1 MIHHSGVLSGVLARR
16 THAESPTNE
25 TAFFFSFCF
34 SQCLPFTST
43 LALRP
48 LERPA
53 CTKHSTTRVMSW
65 CKNRIEVM
73 FIILLIIVF
82 VLNGPPETL
91 GKCILPLFIKI
102 VLLFGEYNLRLFQ
115 DVAPGATKLST
126 FLFTNCAPT
135 FLLTA
140 RRLGLF
146 FPPGAQKQSNLR

>member
-1 MIHHSGVLSGVLARR
+1 MFTIHLNSSSAATG
-16 THAESPTNE
+16 
-25 TAFFFSFCF
+25 
-34 SQCLPFTST
+34 TSSVYKT
-43 LALRP
+43 LNHTGDELVQ
-48 LERPA
+48 
-53 CTKHSTTRVMSW
+53 KSDD
-65 CKNRIEVM
+65 EVM